1 MKKTKRKAFNFMRSY
16 FDVLNKLQTDEDKL
30 SFLMAII
37 NKQFLNEDPEVLK
50 FPVDLAYESQINA
63 IHSSVKGWLRASN
76 TDLQGKTQDTLPTP
90 SRGKTITHPKEEE
103 EEEKGEVEEEE
114 KVKEKV
120 KSNNE
125 LVKLEFL
132 NQSEMF
138 FEQKA
143 RILKSDIHR
152 IKKEAENFWLNN
164 YEGSK
169 DKLSYN
175 DVKRHFGHSVDKM
188 DLNKQ
193 TSSSGRHMIAAE
205 LNDAPV
211 DNSKVR
217 VFGKKL

>member
-1 MKKTKRKAFNFMRSY
+1 MRSY
-16 FDVLNKLQTDEDKL
+16 FDVLNELKEDSDKL
-30 SFLMAII
+30 NFLMSII
-37 NKQFLNEDPEVLK
+37 NKQFLNEDPKELDFVVKLC
-50 FPVDLAYESQINA
+50 YESQRHSIE
-63 IHSSVKGWLRASN
+63 SSVKGWVRAAK
-76 TDLQGKTQDTLPTP
+76 TDLEGNPITDPVTVTPTP
-90 SRGKTITHPKEEE
+90 LGTDPQTHPKE

>member
-1 MKKTKRKAFNFMRSY
+1 MRSY
-16 FDVLNKLQTDEDKL
+16 FDVLNELKEDSDKL
-30 SFLMAII
+30 NFLMSII
-37 NKQFLNEDPEVLK
+37 NKQFLNEDPKELDFVVKLC
-50 FPVDLAYESQINA
+50 YESQRHSIE
-63 IHSSVKGWLRASN
+63 SSVKGWVRAAK
-76 TDLQGKTQDTLPTP
+76 TDLEGNPITDPVTVTP
-90 SRGKTITHPKEEE
+90 PPYGTDPQTHPNGRGRERGSRRRRE
-103 EEEKGEVEEEE
+103 
-114 KVKEKV
+114 VKEKV